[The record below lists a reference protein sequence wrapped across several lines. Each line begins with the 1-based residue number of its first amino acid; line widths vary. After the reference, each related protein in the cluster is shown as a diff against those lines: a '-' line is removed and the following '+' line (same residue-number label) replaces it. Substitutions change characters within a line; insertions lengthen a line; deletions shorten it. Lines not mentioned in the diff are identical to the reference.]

1 MAANTYLPNFGG
13 NFYPNMPYPAGNPQ
27 GPGGNPMQVLGSMG
41 GNPQIAQFMKMI
53 NGKSG
58 QQLQQMAENM
68 ARDRGIDIDELA
80 RQLGMK
86 R

>member
-1 MAANTYLPNFGG
+1 MFPIQNNPLMAMVQA
-13 NFYPNMPYPAGNPQ
+13 MQ
-27 GPGGNPMQVLGSMG
+27 RGGNPMQILGGMG
-41 GNPQIAQFMKMI
+41 GNPQIAQFMQMI

-68 ARDRGIDIDELA
+68 AKDRGIDIDELA

>member
-1 MAANTYLPNFGG
+1 MFPMQNNPIMAMVQA
-13 NFYPNMPYPAGNPQ
+13 MQ
-27 GPGGNPMQVLGSMG
+27 RGGNPMQVLGSMG